1 MKVRR
6 RVWGSVNLLGCLAL
20 TSAASAQPRTTPAR
34 PAVARPAS
42 PSGPA
47 AQVTP
52 AVIPAPAAQVTPPP
66 PPQAAPPPPPFRV
79 AITSGI
85 NGQFSPVVCGDE
97 PPAPVFANVAGQ
109 LAAEPDTLAF
119 DAGDLLGPAA
129 VTRLTV
135 QHDVDAFTA
144 AVAASGIRVMA
155 FGHRDLSADRG
166 PIIAALR
173 ALRARN
179 LRHVLSNLHCDA
191 THRELCEV
199 VEDGDDAP
207 VQFDSPAGRVAL
219 IAMVDPSAL
228 PLLSRDRAAGLTLD
242 PLAEAVPRAVT
253 AARAAGAMHVVVMV
267 DPRARHE
274 VAQALELAELFE
286 PGQGPDALVVH
297 DLPAGTAAIQTAR
310 SGVPIVSTRPGNA
323 LVLEP
328 GSTRVSRAARS
339 GAPPEVVTSFVNSTR
354 QWLCTTYAQPLAGG
368 RLNAELS
375 RDAFAGLYLDV
386 LRDLARADVAVLN
399 RGAVRQPAGLFPI
412 RGSITPLSLA
422 AALPFDDSL
431 HVARVTGAVLKAL
444 ATSARAE
451 GFYLRGVTVTGG
463 AVKINGRL
471 VDDAQQ
477 YRIIT
482 TGYIATGGDGGAG
495 DDIEYERF
503 QTATAQDV
511 FLAWLR
517 TPREGDI
524 TQAPSD
530 PADHTRWN
538 FRWTTDVA
546 FSSTTIAANPFV
558 GTGLTYPDP
567 QLSRAQ
573 SLNLRIDTL
582 LRADADNPYFTW
594 DNGLRLQYGRASVT
608 PSPSMVAM
616 SPSRGP
622 FDENQDLIS
631 YNTAFAWRWFRGDRK
646 WYHPLPVALGFI
658 ETELDGPPTAR
669 DPDFH
674 HLTLRPTIGARFE
687 LLERMTLN
695 LTAGMNWMES
705 LAPSQVTG
713 SKPEFAIVGS
723 LVARPG
729 TLFTVGGRNI
739 DGGFSVEYTLSD
751 PGASDSQILRA
762 SGRLSIPLF
771 QPLQLTLGYDLYA
784 RTVNGQAWGL
794 GHDTTIGLRIAFS
807 RSVQLF

>member
-1 MKVRR
+1 
-6 RVWGSVNLLGCLAL
+6 
-20 TSAASAQPRTTPAR
+20 PA
-34 PAVARPAS
+34 
-42 PSGPA
+42 
-47 AQVTP
+47 T
-52 AVIPAPAAQVTPPP
+52 PAPAAQVVPPPPP
-66 PPQAAPPPPPFRV
+66 PPQAPPPPPPAFRV
-79 AITSGI
+79 VVTAGI
-85 NGQFSPVVCGDE
+85 NGQFSPVVCGDD
-97 PPAPVFANVAGQ
+97 PPAAAFATVAAQ

-119 DAGDLLGPAA
+119 DAGDLLGPSA

-155 FGHRDLSADRG
+155 FGHRDLSADRA
-166 PIIAALR
+166 PIVAGLR

-179 LRHVLSNLHCDA
+179 LRHVLSNLHCDP

-199 VEDGDDAP
+199 VEDSDDAP

-228 PLLSRDRAAGLTLD
+228 TLLARDRSAGLTLD
-242 PLAEAVPRAVT
+242 PLDEALPRAVT
-253 AARAAGAMHVVVMV
+253 AARAAGAMHVVVV
-267 DPRARHE
+267 IDPRARHE
-274 VAQALELAELFE
+274 VEQALALAELFE
-286 PGQGPDALVVH
+286 PGQGPDAMVVH
-297 DLPAGTAAIQTAR
+297 DLPAGTAAILTAR
-310 SGVPIVSTRPGNA
+310 SGVPVVSTRPGNA
-323 LVLEP
+323 VVLEP
-328 GSTRVSRAARS
+328 GATRVSRAARS
-339 GAPPEVVTSFVNSTR
+339 GEAPAGVTSFVNSTR
-354 QWLCTTYAQPLAGG
+354 QWLCSTYAQPLAGG
-368 RLNAELS
+368 RLTSELS
-375 RDAFAGLYLDV
+375 RDAFAGLMLDV
-386 LRDLARADVAVLN
+386 WRDLAEADVAIIN
-399 RGAVRQPAGLFPI
+399 RGAVRQPPGLFPI
-412 RGSITPLSLA
+412 RGSVTPLTIA
-422 AALPFDDSL
+422 AALPFEDSL

-444 ATSARAE
+444 ATSARA
-451 GFYLRGVTVTGG
+451 GSFYLRGVVVDGG

-495 DDIEYERF
+495 DDIDYVRF
-503 QTATAQDV
+503 AGGSAQDT
-511 FLAWLR
+511 FLGWLR

-524 TQAPSD
+524 THAPRD

-538 FRWTTDVA
+538 FRWTTDVG
-546 FSSTTIAANPFV
+546 FNSTTIANNPFV
-558 GTGLTYPDP
+558 GMGLTYQDP

-582 LRADADNPYFTW
+582 VRADADNPYFTW

-608 PSPSMVAM
+608 PSPSMGA
-616 SPSRGP
+616 PTPTTGP
-622 FDENQDLIS
+622 FDENLDLIS
-631 YNTAFAWRWFRGDRK
+631 YNTSVAWRWFRGERK
-646 WYHPLPVALGFI
+646 WFHPLPVAVGFV
-658 ETELDGPPTAR
+658 ETEIDGPPTPR
-669 DPDFH
+669 SPDYH
-674 HLTLRPTIGARFE
+674 HLTLRPTVGARFE

-695 LTAGMNWMES
+695 LTAGMNWIES

-713 SKPEFAIVGS
+713 SSPEFAIVGS

-729 TLFTVGGRNI
+729 TLFTLGGRNI
-739 DGGFSVEYTLSD
+739 DGGFSIEYTLSD
-751 PGASDSQILRA
+751 PGASDSQIVRA